1 MSSQEETTTTPKQLA
16 ASSTAPP
23 SSDST
28 LPTSPAPPR
37 HNGNTNMTTGKQRD
51 SDQAGSQPS
60 NPRLAALEFKRERLL
75 NTLAD
80 LQAQRSQLVSEA
92 KLPSGLDMPP
102 DWSDE
107 QKNKQALATANGAI
121 KDHIQLLHKYNEM
134 KDIGLGLMGLIADKR
149 GVRIGTVMEDFGM
162 DEKD

>member
-1 MSSQEETTTTPKQLA
+1 MSSQEETTTPKQQA

-28 LPTSPAPPR
+28 IPSSPAPPR
-37 HNGNTNMTTGKQRD
+37 QNDNTNMTTDKQLGTN
-51 SDQAGSQPS
+51 QAGSRHS
-60 NPRLAALEFKRERLL
+60 NPHLAALESKRQRLL
-75 NTLAD
+75 ATLAD

-92 KLPSGLDMPP
+92 KLPSGLDMPLE
-102 DWSDE
+102 WSEE
-107 QKNKQALATANGAI
+107 QKNKQALATANGVI

>member
-1 MSSQEETTTTPKQLA
+1 MSSQEETSTTPKQQA

-28 LPTSPAPPR
+28 IPSSPAPPR
-37 HNGNTNMTTGKQRD
+37 RNEDTNMTTGKQQET
-51 SDQAGSQPS
+51 DQAGSQTS

-75 NTLAD
+75 STLVD

-102 DWSDE
+102 DAPDE
-107 QKNKQALATANGAI
+107 QKNKQALATANGVI

>member
-1 MSSQEETTTTPKQLA
+1 MSSQEETTTPKQQA

-28 LPTSPAPPR
+28 IPSSPAPSK
-37 HNGNTNMTTGKQRD
+37 HNDHANMTTGKQQEI
-51 SDQAGSQPS
+51 DQTSSQPS
-60 NPRLAALEFKRERLL
+60 NSRLAALESKRERLL
-75 NTLAD
+75 NTFAD
-80 LQAQRSQLVSEA
+80 LQARRSQLVAEA

-107 QKNKQALATANGAI
+107 QKNKQALATANGVI
-121 KDHIQLLHKYNEM
+121 KDHIQLLHRYNEM
-134 KDIGLGLMGLIADKR
+134 KDIGQGLMGLIADKR

>member
-1 MSSQEETTTTPKQLA
+1 MSSQEETTTPKQQA

-28 LPTSPAPPR
+28 IPSSPAPPR
-37 HNGNTNMTTGKQRD
+37 HNDNTKMTTSKQQET
-51 SDQAGSQPS
+51 DQAGSQHS
-60 NPRLAALEFKRERLL
+60 NPRLAALESKQQRLL
-75 NTLAD
+75 STLAD

-92 KLPSGLDMPP
+92 KLPSGLDMPCE
-102 DWSDE
+102 WSDE
-107 QKNKQALATANGAI
+107 QKNKQALATANGVI

-149 GVRIGTVMEDFGM
+149 GLRIGTMMEDFGM

>member
-1 MSSQEETTTTPKQLA
+1 MSSQEETTTRKQQA

-28 LPTSPAPPR
+28 LPSSPAPPR
-37 HNGNTNMTTGKQRD
+37 RNDNTNMTTDKQQET
-51 SDQAGSQPS
+51 DQAGSQTA
-60 NPRLAALEFKRERLL
+60 NLRLGALESKRQRLL
-75 NTLAD
+75 TILAD

-92 KLPSGLDMPP
+92 KLPSGLDMPSE
-102 DWSDE
+102 WSDE
-107 QKNKQALATANGAI
+107 QKNKQALATANGVI

>member
-1 MSSQEETTTTPKQLA
+1 MSSQEETTTPKQQA

-28 LPTSPAPPR
+28 IPSSPAPPR
-37 HNGNTNMTTGKQRD
+37 HNDNVKMTADKQLETN
-51 SDQAGSQPS
+51 QAGSQTS
-60 NPRLAALEFKRERLL
+60 NPRLAALESKRQRLL
-75 NTLAD
+75 ATLAD

-92 KLPSGLDMPP
+92 KLPSGLDMPLE
-102 DWSDE
+102 WSEE
-107 QKNKQALATANGAI
+107 QKNKQALATANGVI

>member
-1 MSSQEETTTTPKQLA
+1 MSSQEETTTRKQQA

-28 LPTSPAPPR
+28 LPSSPAPPR
-37 HNGNTNMTTGKQRD
+37 RNDNTNMTTDKQQET
-51 SDQAGSQPS
+51 DQAGSQTA
-60 NPRLAALEFKRERLL
+60 NLRLGALESKRQRLL
-75 NTLAD
+75 TILAD

-92 KLPSGLDMPP
+92 KLPSGLDMPSE
-102 DWSDE
+102 WSDE
-107 QKNKQALATANGAI
+107 QKNKQALATANGVI
-121 KDHIQLLHKYNEM
+121 KDHIQLLHKYNEI

>member
-28 LPTSPAPPR
+28 IPSSPAPPR
-37 HNGNTNMTTGKQRD
+37 RHDKTNMTTGKQHD
-51 SDQAGSQPS
+51 TDQAGSQPS
-60 NPRLAALEFKRERLL
+60 NSRLAALESKRERLL

-92 KLPSGLDMPP
+92 KLPSGLDMPS

-107 QKNKQALATANGAI
+107 QKNKQALATANGVI